1 MIPTYS
7 PDRGPPRE
15 FRRPGMVI
23 SPKLIAISLGCLLL
37 AAGIVS
43 TGYTVSP
50 NERAVV
56 TNAGAYAGTADPGFH
71 LKWPF
76 IGEVHYFKVDT
87 QQFETPMLNTY
98 TIDNQEIDA
107 ALTVQFQIPV
117 DEVGYIYAH
126 NQGYEQNLL
135 SMVVNEWKI
144 AAGTVNVSDV
154 ASNRGVLVKRVDTI
168 VKGRAKA
175 LYHLD
180 VTDVQLTN
188 LDYAQ
193 SFREAQAQ
201 ASVVKTQVEQAQ
213 GLQHK
218 AQIEADTAKIVAGG
232 QANQAIEQARG
243 LAESTKLQA
252 DATSYATQKNGEA
265 QANAARLLAT
275 AVSTNPALVD
285 YTRAQRWNGMLPS
298 SVYAGAPIPFL
309 QTGK

>member
-1 MIPTYS
+1 M
-7 PDRGPPRE
+7 DLN
-15 FRRPGMVI
+15 
-23 SPKLIAISLGCLLL
+23 PKLVGMGVVGVIVLGAIL
-37 AAGIVS
+37 S
-43 TGYTVSP
+43 TGYTVNP
-50 NERAVV
+50 NQRAVI
-56 TNAGAYAGTADPGFH
+56 TNAGAYAGTAEPGFH
-71 LKWPF
+71 LKWPW
-76 IGEVHYFKVDT
+76 ITSVHYFPVDT
-87 QQFETPMLNTY
+87 QQFTTPELNTY

-107 ALTVQFQIPV
+107 RLTVQFQIPV
-117 DEVGYIYAH
+117 DEVGFIYAH
-126 NQGYEQNLL
+126 QQGYEQNLL

-144 AAGTVNVSDV
+144 AAGTVNVNDV
-154 ASNRGVLVKRVDTI
+154 ASNRGLLVTQVDRT
-168 VKGRAKA
+168 VKERART

-218 AQIEADTAKIVAGG
+218 AQIEADTAKIVAAG

-252 DATSYATQKNGEA
+252 DATSYATTKNGEA
-265 QANAARLLAT
+265 QARAAQLLAS
-275 AVSTNPALVD
+275 AVSASPALVD
-285 YTRAQRWNGMLPS
+285 YTRAQRWNGTLPT

-309 QTGK
+309 QTGR

>member
-1 MIPTYS
+1 MNNS
-7 PDRGPPRE
+7 FFEQRNGGPPRSLL
-15 FRRPGMVI
+15 PSVI
-23 SPKLIAISLGCLLL
+23 SPKLIAVSLAAILV
-37 AAGIVS
+37 AAGIFS
-43 TGYTVSP
+43 CGYTVSP

-71 LKWPF
+71 LKWPI
-76 IGEVHYFKVDT
+76 IGEVHYFRTDT
-87 QQFETPMLNTY
+87 QQFETPQLNTY
-98 TIDNQEIDA
+98 TVDNQEIDA
-107 ALTVQFQIPV
+107 TLTVQFQIPV

-168 VKGRAKA
+168 VKERAKA

-213 GLQHK
+213 GLQRK
-218 AQIEADTAKIVAGG
+218 AQIEADTAKIVAAGL
-232 QANQAIEQARG
+232 ANQAIEQARG
-243 LAESTKLQA
+243 LAEATRLQA

-265 QANAARLLAT
+265 QARAAQLLSG
-275 AVSTNPALVD
+275 AVAANPALVD
-285 YTRAQRWNGMLPS
+285 YTRAQRWDGKLPT
-298 SVYAGAPIPFL
+298 SVYASAPIPFL
-309 QTGK
+309 QTGH

>member
-1 MIPTYS
+1 M
-7 PDRGPPRE
+7 DLN
-15 FRRPGMVI
+15 
-23 SPKLIAISLGCLLL
+23 PKLVGMGVGGVIVLGAIL
-37 AAGIVS
+37 S
-43 TGYTVSP
+43 TGYTVNP
-50 NERAVV
+50 NQRAVI
-56 TNAGAYAGTADPGFH
+56 TNAGAYAGTAEPGFH
-71 LKWPF
+71 LKWPW
-76 IGEVHYFKVDT
+76 ITSVHYFPVDT
-87 QQFETPMLNTY
+87 QQFTTPELNTY

-107 ALTVQFQIPV
+107 RLTVQFQIPV
-117 DEVGYIYAH
+117 DEVGFIYAH
-126 NQGYEQNLL
+126 QQGYEQNLL

-144 AAGTVNVSDV
+144 AAGTVNVNDV
-154 ASNRGVLVKRVDTI
+154 ASNRGLLVTQVDRT
-168 VKGRAKA
+168 VKERART

-218 AQIEADTAKIVAGG
+218 AQIEADTAKIVAAG

-252 DATSYATQKNGEA
+252 DATSYATTKNGEA
-265 QANAARLLAT
+265 QARAAQLLAS
-275 AVSTNPALVD
+275 AVSASPALVD
-285 YTRAQRWNGMLPS
+285 YTRAQRWNGTLPT

-309 QTGK
+309 QTGR